1 MVRLTREA
9 CNVRETAL
17 VDGSLWS
24 LPYNRPPDS
33 DLSQT
38 MLHPQVP
45 NTITVGRLI
54 LVPLLIFLLMRGE
67 YGWALLAFTI
77 AGLSDGLDGY
87 LARRFR
93 LQSNLGGFLDPIA
106 DKVLMVSVYISLA
119 LLGQLPVWLAFLVV
133 ARDFLIIGFI
143 MVLVSL
149 GENIKPAPSVYSKI
163 NTTVQVLL
171 VVAVLANK
179 AFSMSIETAVD
190 FLVYSVAVTTIISG
204 ANYYWIWIM
213 QRQQKP

>member
-1 MVRLTREA
+1 
-9 CNVRETAL
+9 
-17 VDGSLWS
+17 
-24 LPYNRPPDS
+24 
-33 DLSQT
+33 

>member
-1 MVRLTREA
+1 
-9 CNVRETAL
+9 
-17 VDGSLWS
+17 
-24 LPYNRPPDS
+24 
-33 DLSQT
+33 

-54 LVPLLIFLLMRGE
+54 LVPLLIFLLMRGD
-67 YGWALLAFTI
+67 YGWALLAFTV
-77 AGLSDGLDGY
+77 AGLSDGVDGY
-87 LARRFR
+87 LARRFK
-93 LQSNLGGFLDPIA
+93 LESNLGGFLDPIA
-106 DKVLMVSVYISLA
+106 DKVLMVSVYVTLA

-149 GENIKPAPSVYSKI
+149 GEDIKPAPSFYSKI
-163 NTTVQVLL
+163 NTTIQVLL

-179 AFSMSIETAVD
+179 AFTLSFDTAVD
-190 FLVYSVAVTTIISG
+190 LLIYSVVVTTIISG

-213 QRQQKP
+213 QRQQNQ